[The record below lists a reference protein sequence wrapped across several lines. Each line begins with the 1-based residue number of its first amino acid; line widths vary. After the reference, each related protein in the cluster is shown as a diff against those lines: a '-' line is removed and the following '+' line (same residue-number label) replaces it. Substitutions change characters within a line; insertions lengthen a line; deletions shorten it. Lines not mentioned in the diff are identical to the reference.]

1 MKNMED
7 IILTTTPSIPGHRIK
22 KVLGIVHGMTARTRG
37 VGGKF
42 LASIQSAFGGEV
54 STFTREL
61 EKAKQEALE
70 RMIEEARRLG
80 ANAVIGIDFETTEV
94 FESVVLVS
102 AHGTAVEVE
111 PEK

>member
-1 MKNMED
+1 MEKVL
-7 IILTTTPSIPGHRIK
+7 LTTTPSVPGHRIK
-22 KVLGIVHGMTARTRG
+22 EVLGIVHGMTARTRG

-61 EKAKQEALE
+61 EKAKQEALD
-70 RMIEEARRLG
+70 RMVQEAVKLG
-80 ANAVIGIDFETTEV
+80 ADAIIGIDFETTEV

-102 AHGTAVEVE
+102 AHGTAVKVE
-111 PEK
+111 PEDKP